1 MYILPLF
8 TYLLIKMCFGGHTHF
23 SGGHTKK
30 LKINPKRVP
39 QILGGTLKIS
49 LISKPDMNVQGTFRN
64 ACAMLNECLEITFS
78 EH

>member
-30 LKINPKRVP
+30 LKKHPKRVP
-39 QILGGTLKIS
+39 QILGDTLKIS
-49 LISKPDMNVQGTFRN
+49 LISKPDIYIYIN
-64 ACAMLNECLEITFS
+64 
-78 EH
+78 